1 MTCAFYSTV
10 AESHCLEVLTVTV
23 PSGGSPV
30 VDNNKWRLALCAES
44 LLTKVQNVGGA
55 VR

>member
-10 AESHCLEVLTVTV
+10 AESLCLEVLTVTV

-30 VDNNKWRLALCAES
+30 VNKQQVAPCLVRIIIAL
-44 LLTKVQNVGGA
+44 
-55 VR
+55 